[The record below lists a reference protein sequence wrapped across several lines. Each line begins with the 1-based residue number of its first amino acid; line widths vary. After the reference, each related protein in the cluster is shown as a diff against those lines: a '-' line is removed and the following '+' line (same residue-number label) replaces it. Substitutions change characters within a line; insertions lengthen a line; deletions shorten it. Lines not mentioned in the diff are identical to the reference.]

1 MKKKIRFIVNIVKEL
16 EYIQLSEACGKYFA
30 LSTSGKDILVTSF
43 AGKYGY
49 KQTPIDKLNKK
60 VIDTLYDDLSE
71 FRNE

>member
-1 MKKKIRFIVNIVKEL
+1 
-16 EYIQLSEACGKYFA
+16 

-60 VIDTLYDDLSE
+60 VIDTIYDDLSE